1 MKIFAKYPS
10 RFLGIYEEEA
20 GYLVPEE
27 CVNEHLNVAE
37 ENSASLRFNETVVSW
52 SLLRPTLVVVDDGN
66 LENDV
71 TKSQENLY
79 EITTTHGING
89 EFTTKY
95 LTRKIVLAV
104 GPWAPELYGN
114 GIPLQLHAERRVQ
127 FWFKPK
133 DIELFKVTIVLC
145 DKLLW
150 RTRAIY
156 ENIVLFRKQPV

>member
-1 MKIFAKYPS
+1 M
-10 RFLGIYEEEA
+10 
-20 GYLVPEE
+20 VPEE

-37 ENSASLRFNETVVSW
+37 ENGASLRFNETVVSW
-52 SLLRPTLVVVDDGN
+52 SLLCPTLVVVDDGN

-95 LTRKIVLAV
+95 LTRKVVLAV

-156 ENIVLFRKQPV
+156 ENIALFRKQPV

>member
-1 MKIFAKYPS
+1 M
-10 RFLGIYEEEA
+10 
-20 GYLVPEE
+20 VPEE

-150 RTRAIY
+150 RTRAIH
-156 ENIVLFRKQPV
+156 ENIALFRKQPV